1 MRKPIVALVYDFDG
15 TLSPGNMQEF
25 GFIQAVGTTPQQFWD
40 MSNQLA
46 VGQDASN
53 VLSYMKMMYDEAH
66 AKGIS
71 LRSESFRE
79 FGKDVVLFEGV
90 REWFRLINEYGRS
103 QGVKVE
109 HYINSSGLK
118 EIVEGT
124 PIAKEFRY
132 IFAGSFIYDENGEA
146 VWPGIAVDSTNKTQF
161 LFKINKGI
169 LSVRDNKLVNESQA
183 EDMKRIPF
191 PHMIYFGDGDTDVPC
206 MKIVKMFGGHS
217 VAVYNP
223 SNEHKKE
230 TARKLLRQQRVNFMT
245 PANYRKDGRT
255 YHLVCSIID
264 KIAADYELQR
274 LARFVR

>member
-124 PIAKEFRY
+124 PIANEFRY

-169 LSVRDNKLVNESQA
+169 FSARDNKRLNSSMA
-183 EDMKRIPF
+183 EEKKRVPF
-191 PHMIYFGDGDTDVPC
+191 TNMIYFGDGETDVPC
-206 MKIVKMFGGHS
+206 MKIVSMFGGNS
-217 VAVYNP
+217 VAVYAP
-223 SNEHKKE
+223 GNEKKRAIAQRLKKQGRVRFTVPAQY
-230 TARKLLRQQRVNFMT
+230 TADST
-245 PANYRKDGRT
+245 AYR
-255 YHLVCSIID
+255 LVCAIID
-264 KIAADYELQR
+264 KIKADTVLQQ
-274 LARFVR
+274 FSK

>member
-90 REWFRLINEYGRS
+90 REWFRLITEYGRS
-103 QGVKVE
+103 
-109 HYINSSGLK
+109 
-118 EIVEGT
+118 
-124 PIAKEFRY
+124 
-132 IFAGSFIYDENGEA
+132 
-146 VWPGIAVDSTNKTQF
+146 
-161 LFKINKGI
+161 
-169 LSVRDNKLVNESQA
+169 
-183 EDMKRIPF
+183 
-191 PHMIYFGDGDTDVPC
+191 
-206 MKIVKMFGGHS
+206 
-217 VAVYNP
+217 
-223 SNEHKKE
+223 
-230 TARKLLRQQRVNFMT
+230 
-245 PANYRKDGRT
+245 
-255 YHLVCSIID
+255 
-264 KIAADYELQR
+264 
-274 LARFVR
+274 